1 MVNTLFPQ
9 HANAIRN
16 FSGDVQSRD
25 LLLAAEGPLAV
36 YYAPFDWVNTQARVV
51 LVGITPG
58 HTQALNALNE
68 AKRQLLSGAT
78 EAEALRRAKQC
89 GAFSGELRTSL
100 VAMLNHIGLQNWLG
114 VPSCDPLFGS
124 AYHLIQTTSVLPY
137 PVFRDGENY
146 SSSPPIMSTPRLRR
160 YVLESFVP
168 LTQMLPDA
176 VFVPLGS
183 APTKVLAAL
192 VKDGLLNQARV
203 LTGLPH
209 PSRENS

>member
-78 EAEALRRAKQC
+78 PGLRSTLASTC
-89 GAFSGELRTSL
+89 TSR
-100 VAMLNHIGLQNWLG
+100 Q
-114 VPSCDPLFGS
+114 PRRPGS
-124 AYHLIQTTSVLPY
+124 TW
-137 PVFRDGENY
+137 
-146 SSSPPIMSTPRLRR
+146 SS
-160 YVLESFVP
+160 
-168 LTQMLPDA
+168 A
-176 VFVPLGS
+176 S
-183 APTKVLAAL
+183 AAI
-192 VKDGLLNQARV
+192 
-203 LTGLPH
+203 
-209 PSRENS
+209 